1 MNKERKGSSYF
12 QRFMFGRDGRH
23 KDSLVTVNRKYPSP
37 ETSNANGYTLQ
48 EQHWSSRRKGEK
60 TKLKVGKKPPLPR

>member
-1 MNKERKGSSYF
+1 
-12 QRFMFGRDGRH
+12 MFGRDGRH

-48 EQHWSSRRKGEK
+48 EQHIVGVLDEK
-60 TKLKVGKKPPLPR
+60 VKKQN